1 MNLGTPSNSSPPL
14 LPYAWMLA
22 SAASFSLM
30 AICTAALQP
39 ICDWKIIAIF
49 RAGLAMLFAAALAW
63 QAGAKF
69 VVFRPKTLW
78 MRSIAGSIS
87 LLCGFYAMTHHGLSE
102 VLVLTNMYPLWVAVL
117 SWPIL
122 GELPSMEVWAAI
134 LLSIAGMC
142 LMQPPQ
148 AIEGQLAFGA
158 ALLSSFT
165 SGIALIGLHKLK
177 QLDPRAIVTHFSGV
191 ALLMSVASCFLFEQQ
206 RVTTVAPLTVAL
218 LFGVGAAATAGQLCL
233 TKAFTTGNAA
243 RVAVVGLSQVAMV
256 MLLEILLWNRSFSLQ
271 TLLGMGLVVTPTAWM
286 MLRRAQ

>member
-1 MNLGTPSNSSPPL
+1 MNSAPL

-22 SAASFSLM
+22 SAAAFSVM
-30 AICTAALQP
+30 AICTRALEP
-39 ICDWKIIAIF
+39 LCDWKIIAIF
-49 RAGLAMLFAAALAW
+49 RAGLALVFAAVLVY

-69 VVFRPKTLW
+69 AILRPKTLW
-78 MRSIAGSIS
+78 MRSLAGSVS
-87 LLCGFYAMTHHGLSE
+87 LLCGFYAMTHHSVSE

-122 GELPSMEVWAAI
+122 GELPSAEVWIAI

-148 AIEGQLAFGA
+148 AIEEQLAFAA

-191 ALLMSVASCFLFEQQ
+191 ALLLSIGACFVFKQDRE
-206 RVTTVAPLTVAL
+206 TTVSLTTASL
-218 LFGVGAAATAGQLCL
+218 LLGVGVSATAGQLFL

-243 RVAVVGLSQVAMV
+243 RVAVVGLSQVAIV
-256 MLLEILLWNRSFSLQ
+256 MLLEIIIWQRSFNLQ
-271 TLLGMGLVVTPTAWM
+271 TLAGMGLVVAPTAWM
-286 MLRRAQ
+286 ILRRAR